1 MISNRIQGRFILF
14 FIFVFMFCVAYSS
27 LGMAQNATT
36 SGSDEEL
43 FKELEGDFQHTGP
56 SVKDPLEPI
65 NRVMFKIN
73 DKLYYWVFKPTGE
86 VYRAVFPQNFRI
98 SLQHAFH
105 NIKYPIRAVNSIL
118 EFKFGD
124 FFKETGR
131 FVVNTLLGFGGLI
144 DVARGIPWLKDA
156 PPDRDTGVTLGYWGI
171 GNGFYIVLPVL
182 GPCTLRDAVGKVG
195 DYFLDPVTYVEPE
208 TASVSLKTEEKVNY
222 LSLHI
227 TDYDDLKKASLD
239 PYISFRNAYIQY
251 RNALIKKNH

>member
-1 MISNRIQGRFILF
+1 MNKVYGRGIFFLIFFYVL
-14 FIFVFMFCVAYSS
+14 FIFASS
-27 LGMAQNATT
+27 LYAAQNAT
-36 SGSDEEL
+36 SGNDDEL
-43 FKELEGDFQHTGP
+43 FQELEGDFQQNP
-56 SVKDPLEPI
+56 VSVKDPLEPI
-65 NRVMFKIN
+65 NRVIFKIN

-86 VYRAVFPQNFRI
+86 AYRAVFPQNFRI
-98 SLQHAFH
+98 SIQHAFH

-118 EFKFGD
+118 EFKFVD

-144 DVARGIPWLKDA
+144 DVAKGIPWLKEA
-156 PPDRDTGVTLGYWGI
+156 PPERDTGVTLGYWGI

-208 TASVSLKTEEKVNY
+208 TASVSLKAEDKVNY